1 MMLNRQSSLLLLGSS
16 LAIGISTDVLFQ
28 QDIFGLNFLLWT
40 VLWSGI
46 LSVSLFRRNKLNTLT
61 ISYILFAV
69 ANAIMVYVRA
79 EPVVQVWSVLS
90 TLTFIALLF
99 ATSYLD
105 NFFELSFVRRVVEYI
120 GGSIISFIQILAAI
134 VKSLSSKVEGKQR
147 KTLAIPGI
155 VVGTALVAIFI
166 GLFSSSDQV
175 FRQNFTWLGDAL
187 APLGDWFNNFNPGRL
202 FTTMFW
208 SFVALG
214 WLGMVISRNRVNDT
228 SEVKLPRLLS
238 ARDTKVILGSVC
250 AVFAVFV
257 FVQLRFL
264 FGGAT
269 LPDGITYA
277 DYARSGYGQLLLA
290 TVLASGVVYVT
301 KNATKDGVSRQYNW
315 LPILL
320 LVLNAM
326 VVVSAWKRLS
336 LYESAYGWTMTR
348 FVARMGLV
356 CIMAGIF
363 YLRIWISG
371 SFTNK
376 RLFAISWYTLA
387 VVLLGVAI
395 LNPIGLIT
403 RRNIVDLPS
412 RETALDLTYIS
423 ELSADSY
430 GSVCKYAPSLK
441 TTYSENYKSLVTISQ
456 FFDRTKF
463 LDQQSVPLNEQS
475 LYRNHGLSAH
485 YTSSE
490 SFGDK
495 YYNCLK

>member
-356 CIMAGIF
+356 CIIGIF
-363 YLRIWISG
+363 Y
-371 SFTNK
+371 
-376 RLFAISWYTLA
+376 
-387 VVLLGVAI
+387 
-395 LNPIGLIT
+395 
-403 RRNIVDLPS
+403 
-412 RETALDLTYIS
+412 E
-423 ELSADSY
+423 
-430 GSVCKYAPSLK
+430 
-441 TTYSENYKSLVTISQ
+441 
-456 FFDRTKF
+456 FD
-463 LDQQSVPLNEQS
+463 
-475 LYRNHGLSAH
+475 
-485 YTSSE
+485 
-490 SFGDK
+490 
-495 YYNCLK
+495 